1 MSRIG
6 RKPIAL
12 PKNVKVSVKDNL
24 VLVEGPKGK
33 LEHPIMPK
41 ILVEIT
47 DNSVILK
54 REDDEKA
61 TRAYH
66 GLMRAKLANMIKGV
80 SEGFTMD
87 LELVGVGYRA
97 ELQGKDLNFTL
108 GYSHPIKFNL
118 PQGVSAVVDKQTK
131 ISLSSIDKELLG
143 QTAANILALRKVDI
157 YKGKGVRRAGQFIK
171 LKPGK
176 TAAKK

>member
-6 RKPIAL
+6 RKPIVL
-12 PKNVKVSVKDNL
+12 PKNVKISVKENML
-24 VLVEGPKGK
+24 SVEGPKGM
-33 LEHPIMPK
+33 LEHPLMPK
-41 ILVEIT
+41 ISVEVT
-47 DNSVILK
+47 DNSVMLK
-54 REDDEKA
+54 REDDDKE

-66 GLMRAKLANMIKGV
+66 GLMRAKLANMVKGV

-97 ELQGKDLNFTL
+97 EVQGKDLNFTL

-118 PQGVSAVVDKQTK
+118 PNGVSAAVDKQTK

-143 QTAANILALRKVDI
+143 QTAANILALRRVDI
-157 YKGKGVRRAGQFIK
+157 YKGKGVRKAGQFIK

-176 TAAKK
+176 TAGKK

>member
-12 PKNVKVSVKDNL
+12 PKNVKVLVDNGK
-24 VLVEGPKGK
+24 VMVEGPKGK
-33 LEHPIMPK
+33 LEHPVMPG
-41 ILVEIT
+41 ITVEIT
-47 DNSVILK
+47 ENSLILK
-54 REDDEKA
+54 RADDEKE
-61 TRAYH
+61 TKAYH
-66 GLMRAKLANMIKGV
+66 GLMRAKLANLVKGV

-97 ELQGKDLNFTL
+97 EVQGRDLNFTL
-108 GYSHPIKFNL
+108 GYSHPVKFNL
-118 PQGVSAVVDKQTK
+118 PEGVTATVDKQTK
-131 ISLSSIDKELLG
+131 ISLSSINKEILG
-143 QTAANILALRKVDI
+143 QTAANILALRKTDA
-157 YKGKGVRRAGQFIK
+157 YKGKGVRKAGKVIK